1 MEDKQMKILAY
12 LPYIQDMQ
20 SVCIVRKNRLIFD
33 GFAYE
38 LENNELR
45 NSEMFNLSAS
55 DSTLTF
61 EVY

>member
-1 MEDKQMKILAY
+1 MKILAY

-20 SVCIVRKNRLIFD
+20 SVCIIRKNRLIFD

-45 NSEMFNLSAS
+45 NAEMFNLSAS

>member
-1 MEDKQMKILAY
+1 MKILAY

-20 SVCIVRKNRLIFD
+20 NVCIVRKDRLIFD
-33 GFAYE
+33 GFVYE

-45 NSEMFNLSAS
+45 NAEMFNLSTS

>member
-1 MEDKQMKILAY
+1 MTILAY
-12 LPYIQDMQ
+12 LPYIHDMK
-20 SVCIVRKNRLIFD
+20 SVCIVRKNRLIFA

-45 NSEMFNLSAS
+45 NAEMFNISAS

>member
-1 MEDKQMKILAY
+1 MKILAY

-20 SVCIVRKNRLIFD
+20 NVCIVRKNRLIFD

>member
-1 MEDKQMKILAY
+1 MKILAY

-20 SVCIVRKNRLIFD
+20 NVCIVRKDRLIFD

-45 NSEMFNLSAS
+45 NAEIFNLYAK
-55 DSTLTF
+55 DFTLVF

>member
-1 MEDKQMKILAY
+1 MKILAY

-20 SVCIVRKNRLIFD
+20 NVCIVRKDRLIFD

-45 NSEMFNLSAS
+45 NDEMFNLSAS

>member
-1 MEDKQMKILAY
+1 MKILAY

-20 SVCIVRKNRLIFD
+20 NVCIIRKDRLIFE

-38 LENNELR
+38 LENHELR
-45 NSEMFNLSAS
+45 NAEMFNLYAQ
-55 DSTLTF
+55 DFTLVF

>member
-1 MEDKQMKILAY
+1 MKILAY

-20 SVCIVRKNRLIFD
+20 GIYIVRNGKTVFD

-38 LENNELR
+38 LEDNELR
-45 NSEMFNLSAS
+45 NAEIFRLYALISSLV
-55 DSTLTF
+55 F